1 MFNIFRDSRAR
12 YVPLLLVCVFALSTL
27 AVVSLPVEDFLPP
40 CADKWR
46 PAGNLGTMSLARTY
60 STSGMNISF
69 AEAAGTL
76 TALHRHDMARDG
88 VSTPDFDMPRPGRLR
103 YIGCR
108 PRRYEVVAGLGG
120 SCTPRWSCRW
130 TILRNEVA
138 TIRPRFHQCVYDDED
153 CETDISLILRLAYK
167 DYLEVA
173 LILSVN
179 DDAPLSPRTSFWPKA
194 APKLPTRMI
203 INEMHLQVWELQP
216 IEHEV

>member
-1 MFNIFRDSRAR
+1 MFNIFQDSRTR
-12 YVPLLLVCVFALSTL
+12 YVALLLVCVFALSTL
-27 AVVSLPVEDFLPP
+27 ALASLPVEDFLPP
-40 CADKWR
+40 CVDKWR
-46 PAGNLGTMSLARTY
+46 PAKDCGTMSLARIY

-103 YIGCR
+103 YIGCQ
-108 PRRYEVVAGLGG
+108 PRLYQVAAGLGG
-120 SCTPRWSCRW
+120 SCTRWSCKW
-130 TILRNEVA
+130 AILRNEVA
-138 TIRPRFHQCVYDDED
+138 MIRSRFHHCTYGDED
-153 CETDISLILRLAYK
+153 CETDISLVLRLAYK

-173 LILSVN
+173 LISGVN

-194 APKLPTRMI
+194 VPKLPTRI